1 MIYHVLNRGN
11 GRMRL
16 FHKAE
21 DYDAFERVLA
31 EGLGRFPVA
40 LLTYC
45 LMPNH
50 WHLVMR
56 PRTDES
62 LGRLM
67 GWVGVTHVRRHHE
80 HYQKRGAGHLY
91 QGRYKS
97 FPVAEDDYFLTLCRY
112 VEGNPVRAKLVERA
126 DQWRWCGFS
135 RRAHRKAD
143 LPLSPWPI
151 ERPRNWTI
159 LVNRGLSA
167 EALKTVRTCVA
178 RGRPLGPEAW
188 VEATASRLGMAYT
201 LRDPGRPRK
210 ALNNQ

>member
-16 FHKAE
+16 FHNAE

-31 EGLGRFPVA
+31 EGLGRFTVD

-56 PRTDES
+56 PRTDAS

-67 GWVGVTHVRRHHE
+67 GWVGVTHVRRHQE
-80 HYQKRGAGHLY
+80 HYHKRGAGHLY

-112 VEGNPVRAKLVERA
+112 VEGNPVRAKLVQRA
-126 DQWRWCGFS
+126 DQWRWSGFG
-135 RRAHRKAD
+135 RRARRKDD

-159 LVNRGLSA
+159 LVNGELSA
-167 EALKTVRTCVA
+167 EELKTVRMCVS

-188 VEATASRLGMAYT
+188 VEATALRLGLAYT
-201 LRDPGRPRK
+201 LRGPGRPRK
-210 ALNNQ
+210 ALNSQ

>member
-16 FHKAE
+16 FHKPE
-21 DYDAFERVLA
+21 DYDGFERVIA
-31 EGLGRFPVA
+31 EGLGRFPVE

-45 LMPNH
+45 LMPDH

-56 PRTDES
+56 PRTDAS

-80 HYQKRGAGHLY
+80 HYHKRGAGHLY

-97 FPVAEDDYFLTLCRY
+97 FPVAEDHNFLTLCRY
-112 VEGNPVRAKLVERA
+112 VEANPVRAELVERA
-126 DQWRWCGFS
+126 DQWRWSGFS
-135 RRAHRKAD
+135 SRLRRKDA
-143 LPLSPWPI
+143 LPVSAWPI

-159 LVNRGLSA
+159 LVNRELSA
-167 EALKTVRTCVA
+167 EELKSVRTCVS
-178 RGRPLGPEAW
+178 RGRPLGPEDW
-188 VEATASRLGMAYT
+188 VQQTASRLGLTNT
-201 LRDPGRPRK
+201 LRGPGRPRV
-210 ALNNQ
+210 ANNQ